1 MKRKMLFSVVG
12 LALACLM
19 FPSLVRAK
27 ELTAT
32 LEITGMT

>member
-1 MKRKMLFSVVG
+1 MTRKMVFPIVG

-19 FPSLVRAK
+19 FPPPARAK